1 MYSDKLSCGKFDIF
15 VFILPPYTSK
25 NVNIYEYY
33 DILPVIIIILVQV
46 KIVNV
51 WS

>member
-1 MYSDKLSCGKFDIF
+1 MYSDKLLCGKFDIF

-25 NVNIYEYY
+25 NIIVRVLRVF
-33 DILPVIIIILVQV
+33 LPVIIIILVQV

-51 WS
+51 